1 MSDPPLS
8 DIEFQN
14 KMTCVWSTLNCN
26 FQYSFGIFEL
36 EIDHHLQYANK
47 TDSFI
52 SITAENRSNAIAAL
66 LERVYHIE
74 MMNLY
79 MHVARDLF
87 TIAKSPIPNEDC
99 IIALAR
105 IGGLYHKES
114 SKLLHACHDI
124 GNGQFQTQISN

>member
-1 MSDPPLS
+1 
-8 DIEFQN
+8 
-14 KMTCVWSTLNCN
+14 MTQQSYFSL
-26 FQYSFGIFEL
+26 GIL
-36 EIDHHLQYANK
+36 KLKVDHHLQYANK

-52 SITAENRSNAIAAL
+52 TITAENRSNAIAAL

-114 SKLLHACHDI
+114 AKLLHACHDI
-124 GNGQFQTQISN
+124 GNGYSRKSSNMTHYNKTIM

>member
-1 MSDPPLS
+1 MFDTDPTITRVALMFVIVLCYIECTLVLWTLFSVRLS
-8 DIEFQN
+8 SYS
-14 KMTCVWSTLNCN
+14 CR
-26 FQYSFGIFEL
+26 YSFCTIYPN
-36 EIDHHLQYANK
+36 IH
-47 TDSFI
+47 SFI
-52 SITAENRSNAIAAL
+52 TITAENRSNAIAAL

-114 SKLLHACHDI
+114 AKLLHACHDI
-124 GNGQFQTQISN
+124 GNGYSR